1 MSASNTSRENSKK
14 EKSLSSPPAPETPP
28 VSLIQVRFASAR
40 GWEADEGE
48 GMCSYFLTK
57 KEAVEY
63 GTQRIAYH
71 RGELRIFSEAG
82 VLERTIAF
90 NERA

>member
-1 MSASNTSRENSKK
+1 
-14 EKSLSSPPAPETPP
+14 
-28 VSLIQVRFASAR
+28 
-40 GWEADEGE
+40 
-48 GMCSYFLTK
+48 MCSYFLTK